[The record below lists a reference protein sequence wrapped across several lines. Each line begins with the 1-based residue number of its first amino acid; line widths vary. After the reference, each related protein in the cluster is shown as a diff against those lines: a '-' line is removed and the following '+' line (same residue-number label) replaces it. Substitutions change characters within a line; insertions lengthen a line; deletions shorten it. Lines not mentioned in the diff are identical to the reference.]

1 MEEDLKVIVKDIYP
15 EDAFYSTRDVL
26 IGTVL
31 IINQMFQK
39 THDVKGVGGLF
50 TATEDIYT
58 GNKLY
63 IRKNQNLSFLSI
75 EISTINQQQI

>member
-1 MEEDLKVIVKDIYP
+1 MEEDLKVIVKDIYS
-15 EDAFYSTRDVL
+15 EDAFYNTRDVL

-31 IINQMFQK
+31 IINQKFKK
-39 THDVKGVGGLF
+39 TDDVKGVGGLF
-50 TATEDIYT
+50 TATEDIFM
-58 GNKLY
+58 GNKIY